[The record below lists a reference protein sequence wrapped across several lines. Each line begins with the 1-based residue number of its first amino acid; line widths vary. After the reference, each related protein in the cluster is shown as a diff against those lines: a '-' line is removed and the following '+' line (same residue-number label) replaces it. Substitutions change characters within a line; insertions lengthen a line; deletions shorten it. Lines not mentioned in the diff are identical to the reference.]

1 MSEIRK
7 NEITTTTDH
16 GSVNYAS
23 DVIAVIAGLAANEV
37 EGIAGM
43 SGSSFADLLG
53 RKNMA
58 KGVKVTVNE
67 DSVVIDLAV
76 TVVYGTQI
84 HRLAVEAQNA
94 VAKAIENMTG
104 LTVTGVNVNV
114 TGIQFE
120 KETPAAPAETSEE
133 DK

>member
-1 MSEIRK
+1 MSEVRK
-7 NEITTTTDH
+7 NEITTATDH
-16 GSVNYAS
+16 GSINYAS

-53 RKNMA
+53 RKNMT
-58 KGVKVTVNE
+58 KGVKVTINE

-76 TVVYGTQI
+76 TVIYGNQI

-94 VAKAIENMTG
+94 VSKAIENMTG
-104 LTVTGVNVNV
+104 LKVAGVNVNI

-120 KETPAAPAETSEE
+120 KEAPAPAETTEE